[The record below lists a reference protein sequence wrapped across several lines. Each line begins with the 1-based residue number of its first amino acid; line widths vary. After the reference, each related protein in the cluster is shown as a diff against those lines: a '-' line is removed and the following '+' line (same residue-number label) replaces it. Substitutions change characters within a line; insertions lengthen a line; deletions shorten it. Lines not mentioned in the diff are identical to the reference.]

1 MPSLPENASVATES
15 TVNGALNLNRINLIG
30 VFGTTSDRSALVRMP
45 GGKVVRVQVGD
56 TLDGGRIAAIG
67 EDNLYYVKNGQN
79 VQLRMPNG

>member
-1 MPSLPENASVATES
+1 
-15 TVNGALNLNRINLIG
+15 
-30 VFGTTSDRSALVRMP
+30 MP